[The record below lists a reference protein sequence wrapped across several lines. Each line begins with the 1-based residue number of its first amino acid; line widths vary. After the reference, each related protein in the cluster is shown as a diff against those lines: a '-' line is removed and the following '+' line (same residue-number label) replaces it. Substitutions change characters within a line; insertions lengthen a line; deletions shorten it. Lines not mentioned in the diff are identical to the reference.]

1 MKKYLP
7 KIIAAHDLSGFGK
20 ASLTAVIPIL
30 SVMGSYVCPLQ
41 TAALSTITGV
51 FEGYTFTD
59 LTKHIH
65 ATIKH
70 WSELNIKFDYI
81 YSGFLG
87 SPEQVDVIMEAKKLF
102 DCSLIVDPVFADDGE
117 LYPTMNDC
125 MVSNM
130 KRLVSVADIIT
141 PNITEAM
148 FLLGENK
155 LADDEQEIKL
165 WLKRLCDMGPSL
177 SLITSCR
184 IGDKMYVCAYDS
196 KADKYITTDCRFYP
210 GNFHGTGDVF
220 TTVLT
225 GAIARGQ
232 SAEEAIKLAVNFVR
246 HAIEETVENGVN
258 PKEGIVI
265 EKILKDLI

>member
-7 KIIAAHDLSGFGK
+7 KIIAAHDLSGVGK

-30 SVMGSYVCPLQ
+30 SVMGNYVCPLQ

-59 LTKHIH
+59 LTEHMRG
-65 ATIKH
+65 TIKH
-70 WSELNIKFDYI
+70 WKELNIDFDYI

-87 SPEQVDVIMEAKKLF
+87 SPEQVDVIIDAKRMF
-102 DCSLIVDPVFADDGE
+102 DCSLVVDPVFADDGE
-117 LYPTMNDC
+117 LYPTMNEC
-125 MVSNM
+125 MVFNM

-148 FLLGENK
+148 FLLNENK
-155 LADDEQEIKL
+155 IPETENEIRE
-165 WLKRLCDMGPSL
+165 WLKRLCDIGPSL

-184 IGDKMYVCAYDS
+184 IDGKMYVCAYDR
-196 KADKYITTDCRFYP
+196 KEDRYIITDCRFYP
-210 GNFHGTGDVF
+210 GSFHGTGDVF

-232 SAEEAIKLAVNFVR
+232 NAEEAIKLAVDFVR
-246 HAIEETVENGVN
+246 HAIEETVENGIA
-258 PKEGIVI
+258 PREGIAI
-265 EKILKDLI
+265 EKILKDLM